1 VAGAVVI
8 QTTCATL
15 KDAERIAEALL
26 EAGLAACVQIAE
38 IRSRYVWKGA
48 VQRAPEQLLL
58 IKTREEL
65 FEAVRA
71 KLSEVHPYET
81 PEILAVPASAVD
93 ADYLA
98 WLHDATQRK

>member
-1 VAGAVVI
+1 VAGATVI
-8 QTTCATL
+8 QTTCATPE
-15 KDAERIAEALL
+15 DAERIAEALL

-48 VQRAPEQLLL
+48 VQREPEQLLL
-58 IKTREEL
+58 IKTREDL

-71 KLSEVHPYET
+71 KIREVHSYET
-81 PEILAVPASAVD
+81 PEILAVSASAVD

-98 WLHDATQRK
+98 WIAEVTLQQ

>member
-1 VAGAVVI
+1 VI
-8 QTTCATL
+8 QT
-15 KDAERIAEALL
+15 
-26 EAGLAACVQIAE
+26 ACVQIAE

-48 VQRAPEQLLL
+48 VQREAEQLLL

-71 KLSEVHPYET
+71 KLREVHPYET
-81 PEILAVPASAVD
+81 PEILAVPASAAD

-98 WLHDATQRK
+98 WIAEVTK